1 MNLNKNFLTEV
12 IKYLISRGVTV
23 HDVLDA
29 FNEHFNTSDN
39 AIKHEHEK
47 HDEVRKPI
55 TDIDLLLCGRSVEE
69 SSIAGSCV
77 KPPNMTCDILLSC
90 RSIAALIL
98 SLL

>member
-12 IKYLISRGVTV
+12 IKYLINRGVTLA
-23 HDVLDA
+23 DVLDT

-39 AIKHEHEK
+39 AIKYEHEK

-69 SSIAGSCV
+69 SSTPCEKVDSNRDLCQKV
-77 KPPNMTCDILLSC
+77 KEK
-90 RSIAALIL
+90 A
-98 SLL
+98 